1 MKLKRKAKPGL
12 KRNGRGTVMIIAALL
27 SASAILRLGS
37 EAGSAVAEAVS
48 APTHAEEAEVLVEP
62 PVDEPGQMDRVEMGR
77 LLSALRDREAR
88 IAQREEKI
96 AMRSKA
102 LSVADSEIAKRMA
115 ALAQMEENLRRT
127 LALADGAAE
136 KDLSRLTTVYENMK
150 PKEAAVLFEAME
162 PDFAAGFLG
171 RMRPDAAASVLAG
184 LSPEAAY
191 SISVILAGRNATA
204 PKS

>member
-48 APTHAEEAEVLVEP
+48 APAHAEEEEVLVEP

-77 LLSALRDREAR
+77 LLSALREREAR

-150 PKEAAVLFEAME
+150 PKDAAVLFEAME

>member
-1 MKLKRKAKPGL
+1 MKLKRKAKPDL

-37 EAGSAVAEAVS
+37 GAGSAVAEAVS
-48 APTHAEEAEVLVEP
+48 APARAVEEEVLADP
-62 PVDEPGQMDRVEMGR
+62 PVDEPGQIDRVEMGR

-102 LSVADSEIAKRMA
+102 LSVADSEIEKRMA
-115 ALAQMEENLRRT
+115 ALAQMEENLRQT

-136 KDLSRLTTVYENMK
+136 KDLSRLTAVYENMK
-150 PKEAAVLFEAME
+150 PKDAATLFEAME